1 MERYGK
7 FEDLEVWKLSMRL
20 SLTIYGLF
28 KECKD
33 YGFKD
38 QIQRACVSV
47 PANIAE
53 GDERQ
58 TNKESV
64 QFFYIARGSSAEV
77 RTFLH
82 LAIALKYVPQDK
94 GLDIIDQYKKVSSML
109 YRLIENR
116 RTDVVRR
123 PTENGCRPA
132 AGGERVTEKGKRREL
147 K

>member
-1 MERYGK
+1 MKNYGK

-20 SLTIYGLF
+20 SLAIYELF

-58 TNKESV
+58 TNKEAIH
-64 QFFYIARGSSAEV
+64 FFYIACGSSAEV
-77 RTFLH
+77 RTFLY
-82 LAIALKYVPQDK
+82 LAVELKYVSKDK
-94 GLDIIDQYKKVSSML
+94 SLDMIERYKKVSAML
-109 YRLIENR
+109 YRLIETR
-116 RTDVVRR
+116 KKDS
-123 PTENGCRPA
+123 
-132 AGGERVTEKGKRREL
+132 EKKQV
-147 K
+147 